1 MWLDL
6 ERHAIMFEYLR
17 HVFTTPRGRLWPFAL
32 SVCVILL
39 DQLAKQVVIAR
50 LAMHQAV
57 DLVPGLRLVCIYN
70 KGAAFSFLSNEP
82 GWQRWFFIMLAA
94 AMTALLSMWIL
105 RRTQQGLHGGAL
117 GLVLGGALGNGIDR
131 IVRGHVVDFIDF
143 YVGNWHWPA
152 FNIAD
157 SAIVVG
163 VGLLLWRGLDAAP
176 RVTSAKGSRP

>member
-1 MWLDL
+1 MSDMPTSAPREPRALRWLW
-6 ERHAIMFEYLR
+6 I
-17 HVFTTPRGRLWPFAL
+17 TAL
-32 SVCVILL
+32 VIVL
-39 DQLAKQVVIAR
+39 DQLSKAWVLSAIRPGEQIPVISGFWYWT
-50 LAMHQAV
+50 LAFN
-57 DLVPGLRLVCIYN
+57 R
-70 KGAAFSFLSNEP
+70 GAAFSLLADGS
-82 GWQRWFFIMLAA
+82 GWQRWFFIVLAVV
-94 AMTALLSMWIL
+94 MTALLSMWIL

>member
-1 MWLDL
+1 MS
-6 ERHAIMFEYLR
+6 EYLR
-17 HVFTTPRGRLWPFAL
+17 HVFVPPRGRLWPFAL
-32 SVCVILL
+32 AVCVILA
-39 DQLAKQVVIAR
+39 DQLAKQLVIAW

-57 DLVPGLRLVCIYN
+57 ELMPGLRLVRIYN

-82 GWQRWFFIMLAA
+82 GWQRWFFIVLAVVMA
-94 AMTALLSMWIL
+94 ALLSMWIL

-131 IVRGHVVDFIDF
+131 IVRGHVVDFIDL
-143 YVGNWHWPA
+143 YVGAWHWPA

-163 VGLLLWRGLDAAP
+163 VGLLLWHGLDAAP
-176 RVTSAKGSRP
+176 RATSAKGSRP